1 MGHVLS
7 PGTRQCVTYVI
18 ICPEPQCDGG
28 QVKRIS
34 HEVSHV
40 PHITDISLGTRVP
53 ELLNLT
59 PYQTCT
65 ETCQKYTNILH
76 IHNSF
81 FVHAPRPLSR
91 NFLQMAETLQK
102 NLGHCHIEWHS
113 NRVSRIGWKGGVLA
127 LSARCFLSDWAVMSG
142 PSVVIHM
149 AAVSG
154 CLTPRLDRYYPTIV
168 LRNNQALALLTTR
181 FCLHSNTISRG
192 DELSK

>member
-7 PGTRQCVTYVI
+7 RGSCQCFTYVI
-18 ICPEPQCDGG
+18 ICSEPQGDGG

-53 ELLNLT
+53 KLLNLT

-65 ETCQKYTNILH
+65 ETCQKIQIFYIFTTVL
-76 IHNSF
+76 
-81 FVHAPRPLSR
+81 FVHARRPLSR
-91 NFLQMAETLQK
+91 NLLQMAETLQK

-113 NRVSRIGWKGGVLA
+113 NRV
-127 LSARCFLSDWAVMSG
+127 LSWGLDGKMATYLDMFFVRLAVMSD

-149 AAVSG
+149 ALSPVWLSDSKIRSLL
-154 CLTPRLDRYYPTIV
+154 C
-168 LRNNQALALLTTR
+168 NN
-181 FCLHSNTISRG
+181 CSR
-192 DELSK
+192 E

>member
-1 MGHVLS
+1 MFCLQELVNVFFLLFF
-7 PGTRQCVTYVI
+7 VTYVI
-18 ICPEPQCDGG
+18 ISPEPQCDGG

-53 ELLNLT
+53 KLLNLT

-65 ETCQKYTNILH
+65 ETCQKNTNILH

-81 FVHAPRPLSR
+81 FCAHAPRPLSR

-113 NRVSRIGWKGGVLA
+113 NRVSRIGGKGGVLDLA
-127 LSARCFLSDWAVMSG
+127 LCSMFFVRLGRNVRSWYCHSYGGCVWLSDSKIRSLLSNNNCSG
-142 PSVVIHM
+142 
-149 AAVSG
+149 
-154 CLTPRLDRYYPTIV
+154 
-168 LRNNQALALLTTR
+168 
-181 FCLHSNTISRG
+181 
-192 DELSK
+192 E

>member
-7 PGTRQCVTYVI
+7 RGSCQCVTYVI
-18 ICPEPQCDGG
+18 ICSEPQGDGG

-53 ELLNLT
+53 KLLNLT

-65 ETCQKYTNILH
+65 ETCQKIQIFYIFTTVL
-76 IHNSF
+76 
-81 FVHAPRPLSR
+81 FVHARKPFSR

-113 NRVSRIGWKGGVLA
+113 NRVLRIGGKDATYLDMFFFVRL
-127 LSARCFLSDWAVMSG
+127 AVMSG

-149 AAVSG
+149 ALSG
-154 CLTPRLDRYYPTIV
+154 CQTPRLDRYY
-168 LRNNQALALLTTR
+168 LCNNCST
-181 FCLHSNTISRG
+181 
-192 DELSK
+192 E

>member
-7 PGTRQCVTYVI
+7 RGSCQCVTYVI
-18 ICPEPQCDGG
+18 ICSEPQGDGG

-53 ELLNLT
+53 KLLNLT

-65 ETCQKYTNILH
+65 ETCQKIQIFYIFTTVL
-76 IHNSF
+76 
-81 FVHAPRPLSR
+81 FVHARKPFSR

-113 NRVSRIGWKGGVLA
+113 NRVLRIGWKGGVFGSVCLDVFVRLA
-127 LSARCFLSDWAVMSG
+127 EMSG
-142 PSVVIHM
+142 PSFVIHM
-149 AAVSG
+149 AV
-154 CLTPRLDRYYPTIV
+154 CLVVWLQD
-168 LRNNQALALLTTR
+168 
-181 FCLHSNTISRG
+181 
-192 DELSK
+192 